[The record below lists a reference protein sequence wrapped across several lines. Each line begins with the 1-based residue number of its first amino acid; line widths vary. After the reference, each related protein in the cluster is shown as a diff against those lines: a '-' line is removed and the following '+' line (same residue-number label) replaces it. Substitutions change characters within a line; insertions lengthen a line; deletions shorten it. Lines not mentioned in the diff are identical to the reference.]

1 MSGKRAAAMLEKEAD
16 MVVSSLAKAA
26 DAAVEAT
33 KDHIDGV
40 LQNNR
45 PLMFLLSGMLRNKE
59 WIGIL
64 EQSLVMSPAAASQ
77 VEGEEKKT
85 VVWKMRTGLQT
96 MEHLKRQSG
105 SLFKLTKD
113 GL

>member
-1 MSGKRAAAMLEKEAD
+1 

-59 WIGIL
+59 WVGVL
-64 EQSLVMSPAAASQ
+64 EQSLTMSPAAASQ
-77 VEGEEKKT
+77 VEEEKKT